1 MKYKNEYNYMCFF
14 LIKVVELIFIMLF
27 FNVWL
32 ERGVLKV
39 KIIKIDFRN
48 RFKND
53 LLNGLFYIVVNGLEL
68 CIEECDCLVINVV
81 EKWIIDKKRRK
92 FFISRIL
99 GKFFLVGLIKDNF
112 EIQLYFEILCFNYD
126 LNLLNVI
133 VIGEDSMKIYMEVE
147 VQIELEFFL
156 LYGIEVG
163 DEDEV
168 DDVGL
173 ICGDDDYEKDRF
185 LENILF

>member
-39 KIIKIDFRN
+39 KIIKIDLRN

-53 LLNGLFYIVVNGLEL
+53 MLNGLFYIVVNGLEL

-112 EIQLYFEILCFNYD
+112 EI
-126 LNLLNVI
+126 
-133 VIGEDSMKIYMEVE
+133 
-147 VQIELEFFL
+147 
-156 LYGIEVG
+156 
-163 DEDEV
+163 
-168 DDVGL
+168 
-173 ICGDDDYEKDRF
+173 
-185 LENILF
+185 